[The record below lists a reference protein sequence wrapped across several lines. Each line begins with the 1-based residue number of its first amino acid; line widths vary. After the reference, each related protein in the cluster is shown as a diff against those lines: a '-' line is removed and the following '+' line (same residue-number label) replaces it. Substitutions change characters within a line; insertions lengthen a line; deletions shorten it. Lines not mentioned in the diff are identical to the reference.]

1 MMAVDEKDP
10 PKVALEKKDVYAQ
23 AGEML
28 RHYLS
33 WREKLLAGYV
43 AIIAALAVAV
53 VKLPPQYS
61 TLGPGVAV
69 MGMALTAMFWLLE
82 RRNRALFNRCIT
94 AGMTLEKEL
103 TSVGTFT
110 ELYNEPAKPS
120 HSAVLDWFFGL
131 ATCFLFAAA
140 IVLGEGNVATAAR
153 LTANDEAAI
162 RQALDAEMKAAD
174 AADAAGWAS
183 LYTSNAIVLRP
194 HATAVQGRDAIQQWL
209 ATLPHISNAK
219 AQGVEVMGYGDL
231 AYLRGAYSMTFSIP
245 GVPSPIDEWGKFL
258 QIYRKQSDGSWKMTR
273 EIYNSDLPLP
283 VPAQQ
288 LPVKRGE

>member
-1 MMAVDEKDP
+1 VQEEV
-10 PKVALEKKDVYAQ
+10 KVALEEKDLYAE

-43 AIIAALAVAV
+43 AIIAALTVAVVNLPPRYTSLAPAVAV
-53 VKLPPQYS
+53 V
-61 TLGPGVAV
+61 
-69 MGMALTAMFWLLE
+69 GMLLTAMFWLLE
-82 RRNRALFNRCIT
+82 RRNRELFNRCVT
-94 AGMTLEKEL
+94 AGATLENEIRI
-103 TSVGTFT
+103 VGTFT
-110 ELYNEPAKPS
+110 ELNKNPETPT
-120 HSAVLDWFFGL
+120 HSTVLDWFFGL
-131 ATCFLFAAA
+131 AMCFLFAAA

-153 LTANDEAAI
+153 LTAHDEAAV
-162 RQALDAEMKAAD
+162 RQGLDAEMKAAN
-174 AADAAGWAS
+174 AADAAAWAS
-183 LYTSNAIVLRP
+183 LYTPDAIVLRP

-273 EIYNSDLPLP
+273 EIYNSDLPVA

-288 LPVKRGE
+288 PPVKRGE